1 MHTVEELNGLGGELE
16 RLLNLR
22 FAPIAMKL
30 INEDEIPEGCIR
42 PKRDRNVH
50 YALCQAFA
58 AVRRERKAL
67 ALFKEDHWCVW
78 PVLSLRLEEMEAGD
92 PEYLGPMMF
101 IKEPRKGIE
110 YFRKTFPVLS
120 SRLRKEGLA
129 LAPLA
134 SCGFVP
140 DAICVYCQPAQLRQ
154 LLMAAKFETAEIVGS
169 SLDTV
174 NSCGHA
180 VVPVFNSEKPYNV
193 SIPDP
198 GEYERSLA
206 DEGEMIF
213 TLARDRLDELMDGLR
228 TIDKMGFGYKK
239 LAFDMNLDYPRA
251 AFYDVLFKRWGL
263 ETGKQWNP
271 GDRN

>member
-101 IKEPRKGIE
+101 TD
-110 YFRKTFPVLS
+110 Y
-120 SRLRKEGLA
+120 
-129 LAPLA
+129 
-134 SCGFVP
+134 
-140 DAICVYCQPAQLRQ
+140 
-154 LLMAAKFETAEIVGS
+154 
-169 SLDTV
+169 
-174 NSCGHA
+174 
-180 VVPVFNSEKPYNV
+180 
-193 SIPDP
+193 
-198 GEYERSLA
+198 
-206 DEGEMIF
+206 
-213 TLARDRLDELMDGLR
+213 ARDRASDGRCARICRNFDHIHSGLQ
-228 TIDKMGFGYKK
+228 TI
-239 LAFDMNLDYPRA
+239 NL
-251 AFYDVLFKRWGL
+251 FSIL
-263 ETGKQWNP
+263 
-271 GDRN
+271 